1 MLKQDSITSEYPPSI
16 DEYVSTNHPN
26 TSILEVSKQDDGTFV
41 AKLADG
47 IELSFDSEGN
57 LIDEEDT
64 DDQNGDE
71 ENGEE
76 DTDDQNGDEEN
87 DEEDTDDQNGD
98 EENDEEDTV
107 DQDGDEENSE
117 EDTDDQD
124 GDEEN
129 CEEDTDD
136 QNGDEENDEEDT
148 DEGESD
154 SDENVREYPEVIDTY
169 LANNHSNATIDSIKL
184 DEHGSYIAVLN
195 DEVEI
200 EFNADGTFADY
211 LD

>member
-87 DEEDTDDQNGD
+87 DEEDTD
-98 EENDEEDTV
+98 
-107 DQDGDEENSE
+107 
-117 EDTDDQD
+117 
-124 GDEEN
+124 
-129 CEEDTDD
+129 
-136 QNGDEENDEEDT
+136 
-148 DEGESD
+148 EGESD

>member
-76 DTDDQNGDEEN
+76 DTDDQN
-87 DEEDTDDQNGD
+87 
-98 EENDEEDTV
+98 
-107 DQDGDEENSE
+107 
-117 EDTDDQD
+117 

>member
-1 MLKQDSITSEYPPSI
+1 MKKYFELALLCLVIILTASSCSKDSDYLLESSSTANTHLMLKQDSITSKYHPSI

-26 TSILEVSKQDDGTFV
+26 TSILELLKQDDRTFV

-64 DDQNGDE
+64 YDQDSDE
-71 ENGEE
+71 ENEY
-76 DTDDQNGDEEN
+76 DEN
-87 DEEDTDDQNGD
+87 
-98 EENDEEDTV
+98 
-107 DQDGDEENSE
+107 
-117 EDTDDQD
+117 
-124 GDEEN
+124 
-129 CEEDTDD
+129 
-136 QNGDEENDEEDT
+136 

-154 SDENVREYPEVIDTY
+154 SDENVTEYPEVIGTY

-184 DEHGSYIAVLN
+184 DESGSYIVVLS

-200 EFNADGTFADY
+200 EFKANGTFVEY